1 MEILNKK
8 SKEFY
13 RFQIQMPTLNQNQ
26 KPKSVGM
33 AYLRDG
39 EGTYTIRLWMFA
51 ERYYMIQTKG
61 DPTRYLL
68 MSREPSR
75 DSNSKNKFRWRI
87 IGNGKINSTK
97 GVIELY
103 FDLLS
108 KQVLMNL
115 FPESYVDKSL
125 TDEMIETTSFTEDAK
140 QLIAA

>member
-1 MEILNKK
+1 MEIQNKK

-13 RFQIQMPTLNQNQ
+13 RFQIQLPTINHSQSNQNQ
-26 KPKSVGM
+26 KPKSVGI

-51 ERYYMIQTKG
+51 ERYYMIQTNA

-68 MSREPSR
+68 MSREPNR

-87 IGNGKINSTK
+87 IGNGKLDVKK

-103 FDLLS
+103 FDLFD
-108 KQVLMNL
+108 KPVLMSL
-115 FPESYVDKSL
+115 YPESYVDKNIS
-125 TDEMIETTSFTEDAK
+125 DEAVES
-140 QLIAA
+140 LIAV